1 MQKKIKLKIKKFPIK
16 INSNGE
22 WFYNGSLIKKKT
34 LIKLFSSIL
43 KADNNGNFFLE
54 TPAEKGSIE
63 VEDSPFIIIS
73 FFIKDKGSNQKIIFR
88 TNIDDDVCLG
98 KNNPLVFK
106 KNNNSYVPYII
117 VGKNLKA
124 KILRSTYYQLIDIAS
139 KDKKRNK
146 YNITSQGIDFELK

>member
-106 KNNNSYVPYII
+106 KKNNSYVPYII

-124 KILRSTYYQLIDIAS
+124 KILRSTYYQLIDISS

>member
-22 WFYNGSLIKKKT
+22 WYYNGSLIRKKT

-63 VEDSPFIIIS
+63 VEDSPFVITS
-73 FFIKDKGSNQKIIFR
+73 FFIKKKGSKQKIIFR

-98 KNNPLVFK
+98 KKNPLVFK
-106 KNNNSYVPYII
+106 KKNNNYVPYII
-117 VGKNLKA
+117 LDKNLKA
-124 KILRSTYYQLIDIAS
+124 RILRSIYYQLINISS
-139 KDKKRNK
+139 KDKKGNK
-146 YNITSQGIDFELK
+146 YNIKSQGIHFELK